1 MNSRLGAAVPGLVA
15 SAVAIAGPAI
25 FSDAAMAGQTTQ
37 VGPGSVVQSAPPV
50 IQTVPP
56 QTPGATPIVPGPLG
70 QGLPPVV
77 QPAPMAVEPAVPSSS
92 ATIGHTA
99 AISLPENA
107 SPPPLRGEP
116 VPFPQALPAP
126 TREPLANDPNGRAQR
141 RERGW
146 KDV

>member
-1 MNSRLGAAVPGLVA
+1 MIRRPPRSTRTDTLFPYTTLFRSPDFWGILSLRVRMNSRLGAAVPGLVA

-77 QPAPMAVEPAVPSSS
+77 QPADRKSVVW
-92 ATIGHTA
+92 GK
-99 AISLPENA
+99 
-107 SPPPLRGEP
+107 RG
-116 VPFPQALPAP
+116 A
-126 TREPLANDPNGRAQR
+126 
-141 RERGW
+141 ER
-146 KDV
+146 VA

>member
-56 QTPGATPIVPGPLG
+56 QTPGAPPIVPGPLG
-70 QGLPPVV
+70 QGLPPGV
-77 QPAPMAVEPAVPSSS
+77 QPADRRSV
-92 ATIGHTA
+92 GWG
-99 AISLPENA
+99 
-107 SPPPLRGEP
+107 RG
-116 VPFPQALPAP
+116 VSVRVDL
-126 TREPLANDPNGRAQR
+126 DGRR
-141 RERGW
+141 
-146 KDV
+146 

>member
-1 MNSRLGAAVPGLVA
+1 MIRRPPRSTRTDTLFPYTTLFRSPDFWGILSLRVRMNSRLGAAVPGLVA

-56 QTPGATPIVPGPLG
+56 PTPGATPIVPGPLG

-77 QPAPMAVEPAVPSSS
+77 QTAPE
-92 ATIGHTA
+92 
-99 AISLPENA
+99 
-107 SPPPLRGEP
+107 R
-116 VPFPQALPAP
+116 
-126 TREPLANDPNGRAQR
+126 GRAHV
-141 RERGW
+141 W
-146 KDV
+146 TP

>member
-1 MNSRLGAAVPGLVA
+1 MRIIDWSSDVCSSDLVPGLVA

-77 QPAPMAVEPAVPSSS
+77 QPADRKSTRLNSS
-92 ATIGHTA
+92 H
-99 AISLPENA
+99 
-107 SPPPLRGEP
+107 
-116 VPFPQALPAP
+116 
-126 TREPLANDPNGRAQR
+126 
-141 RERGW
+141 
-146 KDV
+146 